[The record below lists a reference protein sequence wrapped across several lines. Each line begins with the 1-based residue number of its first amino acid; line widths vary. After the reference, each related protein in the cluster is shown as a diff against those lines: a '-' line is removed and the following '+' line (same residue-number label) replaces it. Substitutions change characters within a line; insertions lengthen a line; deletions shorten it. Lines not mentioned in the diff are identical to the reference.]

1 VTLIPNGVLI
11 GVVLHSTA
19 TKPGDRFTDARK
31 MLNWGFGVLAASAA
45 LTGRLGQP
53 DP

>member
-1 VTLIPNGVLI
+1 MLI

-19 TKPGDRFTDARK
+19 TKPGARFTDARR
-31 MLNWGFGVLAASAA
+31 MLSWGFSILAASGA
-45 LTGRLGQP
+45 LTSRLSRP